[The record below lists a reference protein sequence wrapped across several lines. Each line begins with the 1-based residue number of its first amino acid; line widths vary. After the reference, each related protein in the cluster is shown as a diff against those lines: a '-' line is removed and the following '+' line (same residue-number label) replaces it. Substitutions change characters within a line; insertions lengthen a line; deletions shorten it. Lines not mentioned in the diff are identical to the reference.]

1 MYRVGSSAD
10 INYHDTVMI
19 NGLQFTCIIGMLP
32 EERISEQRVII
43 NAELYT
49 DFNQV
54 SQSDSIAH
62 TVNYTEAADLLVAES
77 KKCQAEM
84 VEFLGNH
91 LINALKERFAD
102 GLIGVT
108 IEVLKPDILN
118 NVDSVG
124 IRMTRMFAND

>member
-62 TVNYTEAADLLVAES
+62 TVNYAVHT
-77 KKCQAEM
+77 
-84 VEFLGNH
+84 F
-91 LINALKERFAD
+91 
-102 GLIGVT
+102 
-108 IEVLKPDILN
+108 
-118 NVDSVG
+118 
-124 IRMTRMFAND
+124 